1 MSQGRDYPNT
11 KSADTPEAP
20 AYSAGAS
27 GVALSDEGTFSRP
40 VAAVV
45 PTRGLADH
53 QPAMR
58 EVAAGDA
65 FEKPVTAAV
74 PARPRAET
82 PAPSAFDSVEP
93 EAVEEEYE
101 EEEELPEPP
110 ADSVDP
116 WGAAAQA
123 DVAVAESTAES
134 MDEADDADADEE
146 GAEEEGAEEEAADE
160 ESIDEAIPACAKRG
174 GGVLTIPLICI
185 GVAIIACISL
195 LPLADENH
203 RLAWEREKLR
213 ADLAHLQEQVR
224 VNDEFLQRVADD
236 PTLAERLAQ
245 RQMKY
250 LREGTKVLH
259 LRGMGKVE
267 MSPFQLVAV
276 PPPPPMAPYQPVG
289 GALATLIRT
298 PRSQLYLSGLA
309 LLLIATGLVLG
320 YVPKRAKGDD
330 GD

>member
-1 MSQGRDYPNT
+1 MSQGRDYPQSDSSN
-11 KSADTPEAP
+11 APEAP
-20 AYSAGAS
+20 AFSAGAS
-27 GVALSDEGTFSRP
+27 GVVLDEDHGAFSRGA
-40 VAAVV
+40 VAAS
-45 PTRGLADH
+45 PTRGLVDHQH

-58 EVAAGDA
+58 EVSAADA
-65 FEKPVTAAV
+65 FEKSNAPV
-74 PARPRAET
+74 PPRAAEA
-82 PAPSAFDSVEP
+82 APSAFDSVEP
-93 EAVEEEYE
+93 EALPEDEYE
-101 EEEELPEPP
+101 ADEAP
-110 ADSVDP
+110 ADAVDP
-116 WGAAAQA
+116 WGVSAKKDVPEEPLAA
-123 DVAVAESTAES
+123 DAVNEDEAVEE
-134 MDEADDADADEE
+134 EADDQEIADDAQPP
-146 GAEEEGAEEEAADE
+146 
-160 ESIDEAIPACAKRG
+160 IVKRG

-185 GVAIIACISL
+185 GVAIIACVSL

-224 VNDEFLQRVADD
+224 VNDDFLQRVADD

-250 LREGTKVLH
+250 LREGTQVLH

-298 PRSQLYLSGLA
+298 PRSQLYLSGAA

-320 YVPKRAKGDD
+320 YVPRRAKGDD